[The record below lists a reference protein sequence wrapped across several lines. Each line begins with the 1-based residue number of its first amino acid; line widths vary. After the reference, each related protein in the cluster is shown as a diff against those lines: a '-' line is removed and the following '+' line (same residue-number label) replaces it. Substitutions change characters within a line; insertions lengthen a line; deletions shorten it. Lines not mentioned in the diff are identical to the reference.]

1 MAADAVDPEARP
13 DRARAVRAARNIAA
27 AVIMLAAVGAAA
39 WLALGGDVK
48 RGPPPT
54 ITAEATPERAPPD
67 PTKPNGAV
75 IPHQGQE
82 VYDIVGRERAKPAG
96 EEKMAPAPERPLPP
110 LPATEDRVGAATVE
124 RPEGPV
130 QILPPPPKPD
140 RIGAVPPSLP
150 QTLPAAPRE
159 VARAPLPDS
168 TPTTPSSDAPTGP
181 TSDGGSAPSPPSA
194 RQLPPSADPKPE
206 PPPLVPPTPRRAA
219 AAAPEPK
226 PIEKPQVE
234 QPQEVAA
241 LTAPPGPFRIQLGA
255 VRDKA
260 AAQREWRR
268 LKRKH
273 ADILGKL
280 QVFVQEVDIAGK
292 GVFHRIQAGPLP
304 ERELAE
310 IACDQLKSRKAACFV
325 IAR

>member
-54 ITAEATPERAPPD
+54 ITAETTPERAPPD
-67 PTKPNGAV
+67 PSKPNGAV
-75 IPHQGQE
+75 IPHQKQE
-82 VYDIVGRERAKPAG
+82 VYDIVGRERAKPPG
-96 EEKMAPAPERPLPP
+96 DEKMAPAPERPLPP
-110 LPATEDRVGAATVE
+110 LPANDAGAGAPPVE
-124 RPEGPV
+124 RADGPV
-130 QILPPPPKPD
+130 QILPPPPEPD
-140 RIGAVPPSLP
+140 RIGAVPPS
-150 QTLPAAPRE
+150 LPAAPRE
-159 VARAPLPDS
+159 VARAPLPDVK
-168 TPTTPSSDAPTGP
+168 P
-181 TSDGGSAPSPPSA
+181 SAPGPEAQAETAPPPPSA
-194 RQLPPSADPKPE
+194 RQIPPAADPKPA
-206 PPPLVPPTPRRAA
+206 PPPLVPPTRRTEPAA
-219 AAAPEPK
+219 EPAPIPAEPPK
-226 PIEKPQVE
+226 EI
-234 QPQEVAA
+234 AT
-241 LTAPPGPFRIQLGA
+241 LTSPPGPFRIQLGA

-273 ADILGKL
+273 DDILGKL
-280 QVFVQEVDIAGK
+280 QVFLQEVDIAGK

-304 ERELAE
+304 QRELAE

-325 IAR
+325 IAK